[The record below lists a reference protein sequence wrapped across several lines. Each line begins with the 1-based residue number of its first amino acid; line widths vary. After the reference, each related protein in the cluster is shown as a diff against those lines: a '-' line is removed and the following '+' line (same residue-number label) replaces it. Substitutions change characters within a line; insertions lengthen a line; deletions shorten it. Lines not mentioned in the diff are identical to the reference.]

1 MAAIIVV
8 AMRTKPHRTILGD
21 LMSKKWRIRILVI
34 FLTLGVVASACGGR
48 DEADPEPATRGG
60 TDEDA
65 TDTTTTQ
72 SAAADPSGESTEEAT
87 TDSSSAEEMAEET
100 PEEMPEETPAVD
112 CSVELEAT
120 DIGVTEDTIT
130 VIVMADVDN
139 ALAPGLF
146 QGAVDGAEAWAE
158 DVNSR
163 GGIACRQVEMVFHD
177 TMLNPTETVNGFL
190 RACESALSLVG
201 TTVLWGLNVDDL
213 NTCPDQ
219 AGNPTGVPDIA
230 YITTEAA
237 HQCSTTSVHLSRP
250 GASCPYESG
259 LRDHVANV
267 GAAKWLGEQ
276 AADPLHGV
284 YIIPADLPSTVS
296 TALPLLIGHGEVGI
310 DIELAFG
317 VSGAATQ
324 AEYAQYVQ
332 PMRQRGSN
340 YVYNGSNDQ
349 AMLKM
354 INEASAQG
362 LDTSEITWLCTL
374 SCYTS
379 DFLEQGGDVVEGTYL
394 WLWFLPFDEND
405 TNDELAKF
413 INAINDPFPAAWAA
427 GAWADG
433 VLFEQAVTRIA
444 ERDGANAI
452 TRAALLSELSTFD
465 NFDVNGWWANAD
477 LTDPNTTSECFVLMQ
492 VQNGAYA
499 RVHPTERGT
508 MDCSEDNVVAV
519 QSDPLTFEMDN

>member
-1 MAAIIVV
+1 
-8 AMRTKPHRTILGD
+8 
-21 LMSKKWRIRILVI
+21 MSKKWRIRVLAV
-34 FLTLGVVASACGGR
+34 LLALGVVASACGGR
-48 DEADPEPATRGG
+48 DGSDDSASATRDG
-60 TDEDA
+60 TDDVAADTTATQSSADESSGASTDETA
-65 TDTTTTQ
+65 TDG
-72 SAAADPSGESTEEAT
+72 SATGDASEESAD
-87 TDSSSAEEMAEET
+87 
-100 PEEMPEETPAVD
+100 EMPEEEPMPAVD

-120 DIGVTEDTIT
+120 EIGVSEDTIT

-146 QGAVDGAEAWAE
+146 QGAVDGARAWAE
-158 DVNSR
+158 DVNNR

-213 NTCPDQ
+213 NSCPDS

-230 YITTEAA
+230 YITTEPA
-237 HQCSTTSVHLSRP
+237 HQCSTTSVHVSRP
-250 GASCPYESG
+250 GSSCPYDSG
-259 LRDHVANV
+259 LRDHTANI
-267 GAAKWLGEQ
+267 GAAKWLNEQ
-276 AADPLHGV
+276 SNEPLHGV
-284 YIIPADLPSTVS
+284 YLIPADLPSTVS
-296 TALPLLIGHGEVGI
+296 TALPLLLAQRETGV

-317 VSGAATQ
+317 VAGAATQ

-332 PMRQRGSN
+332 PMRELQSN

-354 INEASAQG
+354 IKEANAQG

-374 SCYTS
+374 SCYTT

-394 WLWFLPFDEND
+394 WLWFLPFDESD

-413 INAINDPFPAAWAA
+413 MGAIDDPFPAAWAA
-427 GAWADG
+427 GAWAGG

-452 TRAALLSELSTFD
+452 TRQALLDELATF
-465 NFDVNGWWANAD
+465 NSFNVNGWWADAD
-477 LTDPNTTSECFVLMQ
+477 LTRPNTTAECFVLMQ
-492 VQNGAYA
+492 VQNGEYV
-499 RVHPTERGT
+499 RVHPAERGV
-508 MDCSEDNVVAV
+508 MDCSDGNVIPV
-519 QSDPLTFEMDN
+519 QSDPATFEMDN